1 MLKARDY
8 QIQDVLK
15 LSRAHSGGGLL
26 ALDVGLGKTL
36 VATDTLRSREC
47 HGKIILST
55 GRVKIIAPLDTHAG
69 RQKTLLRQLGEDLPV
84 IVPPSGSRKPKKA
97 EQWWESLARHDTG
110 VNNIG

>member
-36 VATDTLRSREC
+36 VATDTLRNLEFQ
-47 HGKIILST
+47 GKISLST
-55 GRVKIIAPLDTHAG
+55 GRVLIIAPLNTHDG
-69 RQKTLLRQLGEDLPV
+69 WQRTLLRQFGADRHV
-84 IVPPSGSRKPKKA
+84 RAHPSASRQTTHA
-97 EQWWESLARHDTG
+97 EPWSA
-110 VNNIG
+110 